1 MKLGKIA
8 LPVLSLMLMR
18 QAEAAPWR
26 ALQEQ
31 SPDTTEAGSAT
42 ANFGVQIRTSVEVTP
57 GVQQIL
63 SPLPDRIEPESTV
76 ETSTDTVP
84 RTKPILQTPAS
95 KNKNA
100 TAHKSARHS
109 NPRRRVVKEGGTEET
124 KTQLSEGM
132 PGEVAMHRRAST
144 TKLLSSTEDNLKRI
158 SNRQLTAAQQ
168 ATVDQIRLFI
178 QQSRDAIHQSDVD
191 RAHTLALK
199 AHLLSDSLMKP

>member
-26 ALQEQ
+26 TLQDQ
-31 SPDTTEAGSAT
+31 IPDTTEASSST
-42 ANFGVQIRTSVEVTP
+42 ANFGVQIRSSVDVTF
-57 GVQQIL
+57 GQIL
-63 SPLPDRIEPESTV
+63 SPLPDAIAPESTL
-76 ETSTDTVP
+76 ETSTDTAS
-84 RTKPILQTPAS
+84 RTKPKLQNPAS
-95 KNKNA
+95 KHKNT

-109 NPRRRVVKEGGTEET
+109 RPRRRVVKEAGAEET
-124 KTQLSEGM
+124 AVQLSEGM

-158 SNRQLTAAQQ
+158 SNRQLTVTQQ